1 MAPSDKTGPAEGNS
15 NDILLRTLV
24 GALGGLSATGPM
36 TVGMLWLHR
45 LLPRKHRYSLPP
57 REITMKV
64 MEKWGIREKLGPEA
78 RAAWTLV
85 NHFGYGTMAAVMYSL
100 VASRV
105 PAGAL
110 LKGPIFGA
118 LVWLVSY
125 LGLLPALGVL
135 DPATKH
141 PRLRN
146 ALMFLVHVVW
156 GLFLG
161 VFVET
166 LLSEK
171 RSVFGAIV
179 ADSPLPHRDT
189 T

>member
-1 MAPSDKTGPAEGNS
+1 M
-15 NDILLRTLV
+15 
-24 GALGGLSATGPM
+24 
-36 TVGMLWLHR
+36 GMVWLHR
-45 LLPRKHRYSLPP
+45 LLPRRDRYSLPP

-64 MEKWGIREKLGPEA
+64 MEKWGIREKLGSEA

-85 NHFGYGTMAAVMYSL
+85 NHFGYGMIAAVMYSL

-118 LVWLVSY
+118 IVWLVSY

-141 PRLRN
+141 PPLRN
-146 ALMFLVHVVW
+146 ALMFLVHLVW
-156 GLFLG
+156 GLFVGL
-161 VFVET
+161 FVET
-166 LLSEK
+166 LFSEK

-179 ADSPLPHRDT
+179 AESPLPDRDRA
-189 T
+189 